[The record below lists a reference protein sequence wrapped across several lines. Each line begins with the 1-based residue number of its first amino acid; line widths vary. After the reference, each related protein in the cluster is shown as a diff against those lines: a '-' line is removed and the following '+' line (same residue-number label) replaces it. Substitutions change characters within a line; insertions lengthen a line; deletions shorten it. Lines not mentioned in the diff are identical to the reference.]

1 MGVRAQNCTREYLG
15 TIPLPNHA
23 DTYTVISHEFVISNT
38 LEQLALHGFTIAD
51 EKYRAN
57 SDGSIAQGIYY
68 LNYTKDPEVGMMFA
82 WCNSYNKQMRFK
94 CAIGGYVFICMNG
107 VVAGDMASYTRRHTG
122 TADSDTVKTIV
133 DQISNADSYFD
144 EIVKDKETM
153 KKITLTE
160 RKQAELLGILY
171 AEYEIITSEQLSVIK
186 HQMDKPSYDYNCEV
200 NSLWAFYNHV
210 TYALKKSHPKDWMD
224 DQRKLHLFIA
234 MEFDLLNYD
243 VEESEDAEFNVVD
256 PLELNYGEPEN
267 QTNILLQIAEVTGDD
282 SLINVKPLDVLD
294 DDFIISLEEEFEVE
308 PKTTWIEDE
317 VILYEDPA
325 GNTFEVPVVETH
337 DKIRTVEPND
347 DTFEEPVIFD
357 DVTID
362 GEPDDEYLARVTFI
376 EEELEI
382 IDEIKIYIES
392 DEEYNARVAAIE
404 GEPEED
410 FTIEGYKLVVEDE
423 PVLPTT
429 DQIIFEGLKAAD
441 DAKAEREELEIKR
454 MVSELKASAP
464 EAFEKLENDLLK
476 VEQELVFGDKLET
489 MIEAEKEKTIDA
501 SDLIGEYTLDE
512 MPAVLEKIQDKIDAL
527 QATVEV
533 EEVKPT
539 ENKVVDDFDFNFDD
553 EPQNDLG
560 GEFFL

>member
-1 MGVRAQNCTREYLG
+1 MAVRAQNCTREYLG

-186 HQMDKPSYDYNCEV
+186 QQMDKPSYDYNCEV

-224 DQRKLHLFIA
+224 DQRRLHLFIA

-243 VEESEDAEFNVVD
+243 AEVSEDAEFNVVD

-267 QTNILLQIAEVTGDD
+267 QTNLLLQIAEVTGDD

-376 EEELEI
+376 EEEP
-382 IDEIKIYIES
+382 K
-392 DEEYNARVAAIE
+392 V
-404 GEPEED
+404 EPE
-410 FTIEGYKLVVEDE
+410 KLS
-423 PVLPTT
+423 L
-429 DQIIFEGLKAAD
+429 D
-441 DAKAEREELEIKR
+441 DILIRIPNEEK
-454 MVSELKASAP
+454 
-464 EAFEKLENDLLK
+464 
-476 VEQELVFGDKLET
+476 
-489 MIEAEKEKTIDA
+489 
-501 SDLIGEYTLDE
+501 
-512 MPAVLEKIQDKIDAL
+512 
-527 QATVEV
+527 V

-539 ENKVVDDFDFNFDD
+539 ETKIVDAWDADDFNFND
-553 EPQNDLG
+553 EPKNDLG

>member
-1 MGVRAQNCTREYLG
+1 MAVRAQNCTREYLG

-186 HQMDKPSYDYNCEV
+186 QQMDKPSYDYNCEV

-243 VEESEDAEFNVVD
+243 AEVLEDVEFNVVD

-267 QTNILLQIAEVTGDD
+267 QTNLLLQIAEVTGDD

-362 GEPDDEYLARVTFI
+362 GEPDDEYLARVNFI
-376 EEELEI
+376 EEEP
-382 IDEIKIYIES
+382 K
-392 DEEYNARVAAIE
+392 V
-404 GEPEED
+404 EPE
-410 FTIEGYKLVVEDE
+410 KLS
-423 PVLPTT
+423 L
-429 DQIIFEGLKAAD
+429 D
-441 DAKAEREELEIKR
+441 DILIRIPNEEK
-454 MVSELKASAP
+454 
-464 EAFEKLENDLLK
+464 
-476 VEQELVFGDKLET
+476 
-489 MIEAEKEKTIDA
+489 
-501 SDLIGEYTLDE
+501 
-512 MPAVLEKIQDKIDAL
+512 
-527 QATVEV
+527 V

-539 ENKVVDDFDFNFDD
+539 ETKIVDAWDADDFNFDD

>member
-107 VVAGDMASYTRRHTG
+107 VVAGDMASYTRRHSG
-122 TADSDTVKTIV
+122 TADSDTVKTIIE
-133 DQISNADSYFD
+133 QISNADSYFD

-171 AEYEIITSEQLSVIK
+171 AEYEIITSEQLSIVK
-186 HQMDKPSYDYNCEV
+186 QQMDKPSYDYNCEV

-243 VEESEDAEFNVVD
+243 TEDTSEDVDLELVD
-256 PLELNYGEPEN
+256 PLQLNYGEPEN
-267 QTNILLQIAEVTGDD
+267 QTNLLLQIAEVTGDD
-282 SLINVKPLDVLD
+282 SIINVKPLDVLD
-294 DDFIISLEEEFEVE
+294 DDFIVSLEEEFEVE

-317 VILYEDPA
+317 VILYEDPV
-325 GNTFEVPVVETH
+325 GNTFEVPVVDEVTT
-337 DKIRTVEPND
+337 IYEATAVVD
-347 DTFEEPVIFD
+347 D
-357 DVTID
+357 
-362 GEPDDEYLARVTFI
+362 
-376 EEELEI
+376 
-382 IDEIKIYIES
+382 IKIHIES

-404 GEPEED
+404 GEPELE
-410 FTIEGYKLVVEDE
+410 
-423 PVLPTT
+423 LPTT

-441 DAKAEREELEIKR
+441 EAKAEKE
-454 MVSELKASAP
+454 
-464 EAFEKLENDLLK
+464 
-476 VEQELVFGDKLET
+476 
-489 MIEAEKEKTIDA
+489 EKTIDA
-501 SDLIGEYTLDE
+501 SDLIGTYTVEE
-512 MPAVLEKIQDKIDAL
+512 MPALLEKIQDKIDNFD
-527 QATVEV
+527 TIEPSVEV

-539 ENKVVDDFDFNFDD
+539 ETKVVDDFDFNFDD
-553 EPQNDLG
+553 TKEDTLG